1 MSQAGKP
8 PRRGMSE
15 QKRDKLLNIQK
26 REQLKGMLIH
36 KFKLKYGDKAEAYI
50 NNEVGKFLSNN
61 RLTEENL
68 KKLDEKIGKEAD
80 LRAKKQDVLAD
91 HVSVKSGASR
101 GGRPQTQARKEAGT
115 GQRGDLDDVMSVKSY
130 ASSRMSGA
138 SRASKGGD
146 GKLPAIAVD
155 AKSMRS
161 DVDSVY
167 SRPMSSYSNLNEE
180 DEWTAIMNF
189 NTILHYEEQKQSL
202 L

>member
-80 LRAKKQDVLAD
+80 LRAKKQEVLAD

-101 GGRPQTQARKEAGT
+101 GG
-115 GQRGDLDDVMSVKSY
+115 
-130 ASSRMSGA
+130 
-138 SRASKGGD
+138 
-146 GKLPAIAVD
+146 
-155 AKSMRS
+155 
-161 DVDSVY
+161 
-167 SRPMSSYSNLNEE
+167 
-180 DEWTAIMNF
+180 
-189 NTILHYEEQKQSL
+189 
-202 L
+202 